1 MRAVV
6 LTKNLTCVSDAS
18 SSPMGGG
25 MFNNDVVGS
34 SVIGAPLYNSNNE
47 TNPETS
53 GWSNSV
59 TVVCP
64 HQNTLFIAR

>member
-1 MRAVV
+1 
-6 LTKNLTCVSDAS
+6 
-18 SSPMGGG
+18 

-59 TVVCP
+59 NRGVSTSKHAFHCTVGGGCNV
-64 HQNTLFIAR
+64 H